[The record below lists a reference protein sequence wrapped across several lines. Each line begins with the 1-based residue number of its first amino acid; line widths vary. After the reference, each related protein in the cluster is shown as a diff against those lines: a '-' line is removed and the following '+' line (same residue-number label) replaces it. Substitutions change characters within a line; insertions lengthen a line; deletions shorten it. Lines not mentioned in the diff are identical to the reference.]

1 MQRTTPGTRFPGVES
16 CCMCQ
21 ERAARQNGGTM
32 RMKSA
37 VLGIALLVLASISQA
52 SGQASKRVIYYY
64 QTLTDLSPVI
74 NNLNP
79 NTQKPFATDIILAAF
94 HLGNM
99 SDGTLIHLNRL
110 PPDDPTFNTVWQQL
124 GQLQSM
130 GVSVHMML
138 GGAAQGSYS
147 SLF

>member
-1 MQRTTPGTRFPGVES
+1 M
-16 CCMCQ
+16 
-21 ERAARQNGGTM
+21 ERDCIG
-32 RMKSA
+32 MKMA
-37 VLGIALLVLASISQA
+37 VVSIWLMGKGW
-52 SGQASKRVIYYY
+52 GQANKRVIYYY

-79 NTQKPFATDIILAAF
+79 NTQKPFATDIMLSAF

-110 PPDDPTFNTVWQQL
+110 PPDDPSFNTVWQQL

-138 GGAAQGSYS
+138 GGARQASYS
-147 SLF
+147 SLFGNFSPFYPVLRQTIQNHKLSGMNLAAERSE

>member
-1 MQRTTPGTRFPGVES
+1 MKRNPIVL
-16 CCMCQ
+16 
-21 ERAARQNGGTM
+21 TM
-32 RMKSA
+32 
-37 VLGIALLVLASISQA
+37 ALLTICLM
-52 SGQASKRVIYYY
+52 GQAWGQANKRVIYYY

-79 NTQKPFATDIILAAF
+79 NTQKPFATDIMLSAF

-110 PPDDPTFNTVWQQL
+110 PPDDPSFNTVWQQL

-138 GGAAQGSYS
+138 GGAAQGSS
-147 SLF
+147 RC